1 VNVSSIFVTGN
12 TVAVGDADA
21 VGDGDGEGVDV
32 GDGVRVGAGV
42 TLSRNA
48 EDVGDDC
55 TAGEIS
61 FCGDVALL
69 GVADVAAFDGVGVGD
84 LRAPDGEL
92 FDFGVGVGVG
102 LGIGVCSLRSTPM

>member
-1 VNVSSIFVTGN
+1 
-12 TVAVGDADA
+12 
-21 VGDGDGEGVDV
+21 VGDGVGEGVGVDV
-32 GDGVRVGAGV
+32 GDGVGVGV
-42 TLSRNA
+42 TLSLPT
-48 EDVGDDC
+48 DDDRA
-55 TAGEIS
+55 AGEIS
-61 FCGDVALL
+61 FCGEGVLL